1 MIAASSPA
9 RSIDF
14 VVTELFDN
22 LRSGVTITAVVTIV
36 VAFVL
41 AYAPLG
47 GARISGAWL
56 FGWCLLMLG
65 VLGVRIAL
73 LNAYERTDEKVRDS
87 CRLWRNFRLL
97 AILTGLCWGILG
109 MMAIQSAPLVAT
121 LTLLVIGAIT
131 VAAIPYLA
139 SDLPTY
145 IGYLVASLAPVLG
158 GAIVHWTPTS
168 LTIGLFVI
176 LYCIGVWRAA
186 SKYSGMLADLIQLQS
201 DAKVLNTKLTC
212 YNQQLQDELE
222 HRNEVNRQ
230 LQQARHAAES
240 SNRSK
245 TTFLSRMS
253 HELRTPL
260 NAILGFSE
268 LLHMMSEDE
277 YRDKRMMYLEK
288 VKNSGQHLLSLIED
302 ILDIAKIDDGN
313 IRFLE
318 QQVDIREIVDEC
330 ETMLETQLAENQ
342 IQIIHEST
350 GSLRFES
357 DRLRLR
363 QILLNLISNAI
374 KYNRPQGTVTI
385 RYAKAANNTVCIQV
399 EDTGIGMPED
409 RLSEVFDPFVRLLD
423 SSSSVAGTGIGL
435 SITKQLVELMGG
447 SIGIDTTIGKGTTM
461 KIRLPQSLTETTALQ
476 ATGT

>member
-1 MIAASSPA
+1 MTAISSPA
-9 RSIDF
+9 RSVDF
-14 VVTELFDN
+14 VVTQLFDN
-22 LRSGVTITAVVTIV
+22 LRSGVVITAVVTIA
-36 VAFVL
+36 VAVAL
-41 AYAPLG
+41 AHAPLG
-47 GARISGAWL
+47 NPSIGSVWL
-56 FGWCLLMLG
+56 SGWCFLMLG
-65 VLGVRIAL
+65 VLGVRMAL
-73 LNAYERTDEKVRDS
+73 LYAYERTDEEERDS
-87 CRLWRNFRLL
+87 YRMWRHFRVL
-97 AILTGLCWGILG
+97 AILTGLCWGVLG

-139 SDLPTY
+139 SDFPTY
-145 IGYLVASLAPVLG
+145 VGYLVASLTPVLV

-176 LYCIGVWRAA
+176 LYCIGVWNAA
-186 SKYSGMLADLIQLQS
+186 AQYSGMLADLIELQS
-201 DAKVLNTKLTC
+201 DAKVLNAKLTC

-277 YRDKRMMYLEK
+277 YRDKRMTYLEK
-288 VKNSGQHLLSLIED
+288 VKKSGQHLLSLIED

-330 ETMLETQLAENQ
+330 ETMLETQLAENK
-342 IQIIHEST
+342 IRIVREST
-350 GSLRFES
+350 GSLRIES

-363 QILLNLISNAI
+363 QILLNLMSNAI
-374 KYNRPQGTVTI
+374 KYNRPHGTVTI
-385 RYAKAANNTVCIQV
+385 RYAKAANNTVNIQV

-423 SSSSVAGTGIGL
+423 SSSSVSGTGIGL

-461 KIRLPQSLTETTALQ
+461 KIRLPRSLTETTALQ